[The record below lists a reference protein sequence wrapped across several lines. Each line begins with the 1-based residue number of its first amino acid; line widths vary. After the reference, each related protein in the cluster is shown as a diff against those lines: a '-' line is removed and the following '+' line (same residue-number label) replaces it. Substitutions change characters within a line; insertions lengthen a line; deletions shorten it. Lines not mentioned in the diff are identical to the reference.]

1 MKKIVVNLENIT
13 YRYPDKFKAIEDLS
27 FSVKEG
33 EKIGLIGANGAGKS
47 TILKILTGLF
57 ISEEGKISID
67 SIELNKNNLKE
78 IRRKI
83 GFIFQDSDSQ
93 LFMNTVYDDIAFGL
107 RSMGMSEEKVSEKV
121 DKILKKLSIEYLKDK
136 SIYKLSGG
144 QKRIISIAGILV
156 MKPEIIIMDE
166 PTCALD
172 PKYRRIFINIL
183 KDLQQTQIIATHDL
197 DMIMDTCS
205 RVIILNEGKVVADG
219 KSDELLKEK
228 KLLEMSNLELPLS
241 LQSLY
246 Y

>member
-47 TILKILTGLF
+47 TILKLLTGLF

>member
-1 MKKIVVNLENIT
+1 MKKIVANIENIT
-13 YRYPDKFKAIEDLS
+13 YEYPDKFKAIEDLS

-47 TILKILTGLF
+47 TILKLLTGLF
-57 ISEEGKISID
+57 ISKEGKISID

-107 RSMGMSEEKVSEKV
+107 RSKGMSEEKVSQKV

-136 SIYKLSGG
+136 TIYKLSGG

-156 MKPEIIIMDE
+156 MEPEIIIMDE

-172 PKYRRIFINIL
+172 PKYRRRFINIL

-205 RVIILNEGKVVADG
+205 RVIILNEGKIVADG

-241 LQSLY
+241 LQSL
-246 Y
+246 

>member
-13 YRYPDKFKAIEDLS
+13 YRYPDKFKAIEHLS

-47 TILKILTGLF
+47 TILKLLTGLF

-136 SIYKLSGG
+136 TIYKLSGG

-183 KDLQQTQIIATHDL
+183 KDLQHTQIIATHDL

-205 RVIILNEGKVVADG
+205 RVIILNEGKIVADG

-241 LQSLY
+241 LQSL
-246 Y
+246 

>member
-1 MKKIVVNLENIT
+1 MKKIVVKLENIT

-47 TILKILTGLF
+47 TILKLLTGLF

-107 RSMGMSEEKVSEKV
+107 RSMGMSEEKVAEKV

-197 DMIMDTCS
+197 DMIKDTCS

>member
-47 TILKILTGLF
+47 TILKLLTGLF

-121 DKILKKLSIEYLKDK
+121 DKILKKLSIECLKDK